1 MMTIRPMEI
10 EDELLDRH
18 ERNEL
23 DDLLQGRIDT
33 LNLDVGLL
41 IHDCLELCRQYEGK
55 RLLAEVVKA
64 RLLAA
69 SDVLDMRQ

>member
-1 MMTIRPMEI
+1 MEI
-10 EDELLDRH
+10 EDELLDTH
-18 ERNEL
+18 ESNEL

-41 IHDCLELCRQYEGK
+41 IHDCLELCRQYRGH
-55 RLLAEVVKA
+55 RDLASAVEA

-69 SDVLDMRQ
+69 ADILNMRQ